1 MAGNS
6 TAGWGLGSQ
15 RRRER
20 VCVVRVAGLLYREAL
35 VSLDN
40 FELSRRRDM
49 SHRKYTEQLKTG
61 LQTQLCDF
69 REGNHV
75 RLGYGLHK

>member
-1 MAGNS
+1 M
-6 TAGWGLGSQ
+6 
-15 RRRER
+15 
-20 VCVVRVAGLLYREAL
+20 VRVAGLLYREAL

-40 FELSRRRDM
+40 FELSCRRDM

-75 RLGYGLHK
+75 RLDMGYTSDRYN